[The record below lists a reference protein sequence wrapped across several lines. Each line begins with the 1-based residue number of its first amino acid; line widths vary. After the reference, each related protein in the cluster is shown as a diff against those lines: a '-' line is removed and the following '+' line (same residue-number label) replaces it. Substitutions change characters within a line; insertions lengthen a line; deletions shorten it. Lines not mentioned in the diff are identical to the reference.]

1 MVHDRAAL
9 IVRICTPALQFF
21 SNHACLAGEV
31 AGTSKESSGVCP
43 EFEHSTPS
51 MNAMLSPLLLHA
63 NEKRRHPMDHP
74 LLEILPSAVHD
85 RRASG
90 RQLHLVDVR
99 SSSEYW
105 RGHPHGAI
113 SIPIEQISRQVIL
126 RKLGEQAGRE
136 KPLYL
141 ISGNGRRAMQAAGK
155 LLQEGLPQLLLVRGG
170 TRAWFDDY
178 RLP

>member
-1 MVHDRAAL
+1 
-9 IVRICTPALQFF
+9 
-21 SNHACLAGEV
+21 
-31 AGTSKESSGVCP
+31 
-43 EFEHSTPS
+43 
-51 MNAMLSPLLLHA
+51 
-63 NEKRRHPMDHP
+63 MDHA
-74 LLEILPSAVHD
+74 LLEVLPSAVHD

-90 RQLHLVDVR
+90 RHLHLVDVR
-99 SSSEYW
+99 STSEYW

-113 SIPIEQISRQVIL
+113 SIPVEQISRQEIL

-170 TRAWFDDY
+170 TRAWFEDY